1 MSIRTE
7 RVAGVI
13 RELIGSM
20 LQRDIDTSGYGLL
33 TVTDVIMAPDLRLAK
48 VYVSHFN
55 SGKTNEQVLAFFG
68 EHGKAIRM
76 EIGRK
81 VRLKFT
87 PELRF
92 YIDETLNRVERLEEL
107 LGRIHEEEKNR

>member
-13 RELIGSM
+13 RELVGG
-20 LQRDIDTSGYGLL
+20 LLLRDIDTSGYGLL

-48 VYVSHFN
+48 IYVSHFH
-55 SGKTNEQVLAFFG
+55 SGKTNEQVLAFFE
-68 EHGKAIRM
+68 EHHKAIRM
-76 EIGRK
+76 RIGAA

-92 YIDETLNRVERLEEL
+92 YIDETLVRVERLEEL

>member
-7 RVAGVI
+7 RVAGLI
-13 RELIGSM
+13 REVIGGM

-33 TVTDVIMAPDLRLAK
+33 TVTDVIMAPDLKLAK
-48 VYVSHFN
+48 IYISHYH
-55 SGKTNEQVLAFFG
+55 SDKTNEQVLAFFE
-68 EHGKAIRM
+68 EHHKAIRM
-76 EIGRK
+76 EIGRS

-92 YIDETLNRVERLEEL
+92 YIDETLNRVERLEQL

>member
-13 RELIGSM
+13 KEQISQTLI
-20 LQRDIDTSGYGLL
+20 RDIDTSGFGLI
-33 TVTDVIMAPDLRLAK
+33 TVTDVIMTPDLRLAK
-48 VYVSHFN
+48 VYISHYRSDKSNDAVISFLEEN
-55 SGKTNEQVLAFFG
+55 KKTLRFAVGKS
-68 EHGKAIRM
+68 
-76 EIGRK
+76 

-92 YIDETLNRVERLEEL
+92 YIDETLDKMERMEHLFNQ
-107 LGRIHEEEKNR
+107 IHKEMDSR